1 MSATNL
7 LKACYNVVFNENGIE
22 SIYRW
27 CWILIIREQY
37 IWPTI
42 VVLEEELG
50 IKKFD
55 SKKWRISVHTFL

>member
-7 LKACYNVVFNENGIE
+7 LKACYNVVFNEYGIE

-42 VVLEEELG
+42 VVMEEVEN
-50 IKKFD
+50 
-55 SKKWRISVHTFL
+55 